1 MGTKDI
7 TEKYLGAY
15 NDVFADIVNVLLFQ
29 GKRIVRPESLEPDG
43 CKTVYKAD
51 GKPHEQ
57 ERDIAKIWKE
67 QNVKITLLGLENQ
80 TAVDPYMPFRAI
92 GYDGASYRAQLL
104 DGGEK
109 YPVATIVLYF
119 GTDKRWNGAKKL
131 SDCFTITDDLKP
143 YVNDYKINVFEIAFM
158 EEEQVQQFTSDFRIV
173 ADYFVQKRKDKDY
186 RPKRETIK
194 HVDAVLKLMATLTND
209 SRFEEIQVKEGDD
222 ITMCDVLDRIE
233 EKGRLE
239 GKAQL
244 IKNALEA
251 GVSKADVKKILKVT
265 EGEIAEAEKLMK

>member
-1 MGTKDI
+1 
-7 TEKYLGAY
+7 
-15 NDVFADIVNVLLFQ
+15 
-29 GKRIVRPESLEPDG
+29 
-43 CKTVYKAD
+43 
-51 GKPHEQ
+51 
-57 ERDIAKIWKE
+57 
-67 QNVKITLLGLENQ
+67 
-80 TAVDPYMPFRAI
+80 
-92 GYDGASYRAQLL
+92 
-104 DGGEK
+104 
-109 YPVATIVLYF
+109 
-119 GTDKRWNGAKKL
+119 
-131 SDCFTITDDLKP
+131 
-143 YVNDYKINVFEIAFM
+143 M
-158 EEEQVQQFTSDFRIV
+158 EEEQVRQFTSDFRIV

-239 GKAQL
+239 GRQEGRLEGQLEGKAQL

-251 GVSKADVKKILKVT
+251 GFSKADVKKILKVT